1 MSDHH
6 CLGVLLVIALF
17 LLARFVQLAYV
28 RGVLRSF
35 GRQALSF
42 SSLVYLAVIALLP
55 ATTTVLLLDNWVAAQ
70 WSADF
75 GFAVFPAACC
85 GGASELMGWLAKG
98 VHTV

>member
-1 MSDHH
+1 MSHPA
-6 CLGVLLVIALF
+6 CLAVLLGVALF
-17 LLARFVQLAYV
+17 LLARFVHLAYA

-42 SSLVYLAVIALLP
+42 SSLVYLLAIALLP
-55 ATTTVLLLDNWVAAQ
+55 ATTTVLLLDLWVAAQ

-85 GGASELMGWLAKG
+85 GGTSELMGWLARG
-98 VHTV
+98 VHAG